1 LSGVEKLNQKAPED
15 RDQKQAQHTDEN
27 IEELTERYT
36 FGLILQ
42 DASHDRERD
51 RYEAVNEREKDA
63 SPDFG
68 DNCPINWDDC

>member
-27 IEELTERYT
+27 IEELTERHT

-42 DASHDRERD
+42 DTSHDRERD

-63 SPDFG
+63 SPDLG
-68 DNCPINWDDC
+68 DDRAIDGDDC